1 MKVLSIDPGNVKS
14 AYAVYRDG
22 AFIEHDIVENPV
34 MLHIIKQCEAD
45 YVVIERVEC
54 MGMAVGKSV
63 FETCIWIGRFIQEA
77 LKETSAVVYTLGR
90 RHVKMHLCG
99 SMKAKDSNIRQAV
112 MDRFG
117 STREKAIGTKK
128 APGPLYGASKDV
140 WSAMAIAITASES
153 REGLVRHE

>member
-1 MKVLSIDPGNVKS
+1 MKILAIDPGNVKS

-22 AFIEHDIVENPV
+22 AFIEHDIIENPV
-34 MLHIIKQCEAD
+34 MLHIIKQFEAD
-45 YVVIERVEC
+45 CVVIERVEC

-63 FETCIWIGRFIQEA
+63 FQTCEWIGRFIQEA
-77 LKETSAVVYTLGR
+77 VSHAEVYTIGR
-90 RHVKMHLCG
+90 RNVKIHLCG

-128 APGPLYGASKDV
+128 APGPLYGVRKDV
-140 WSAMAIAITASES
+140 WSAVAIALTSSEN